1 MSKNK
6 VFIKPNIED
15 LMVRLGCVTESQ
27 YFSEGFPE
35 SEKLFEM
42 WTYLAN
48 GGDSANAE
56 NEIPIDKLK
65 LFSMVVLK
73 VAEPAILV
81 EFLESNNSSHGFNF
95 EDAETLLHRFE
106 LFYINRIKN
115 LAVQQVTKKA
125 QMVNLQT

>member
-1 MSKNK
+1 
-6 VFIKPNIED
+6 
-15 LMVRLGCVTESQ
+15 MVRLGCVTESQ